1 MLLNKAPTWEE
12 VSWKIEDRTLGT
24 CSDDCR
30 KEDLKLL
37 YQTERLTVTGVFRYY
52 VEMGKL
58 GSVVICSNS
67 LAIFG
72 KYRYVSE
79 ARFVFVLI

>member
-1 MLLNKAPTWEE
+1 M
-12 VSWKIEDRTLGT
+12 GT

-37 YQTERLTVTGVFRYY
+37 YQTERLTVTGVFSYY
-52 VEMGKL
+52 VAMGKL

-72 KYRYVSE
+72 KYRHE
-79 ARFVFVLI
+79 